1 MRLRTNEYLS
11 YVLELLEPI
20 GQISV
25 RAMFG
30 GHGLYYRG
38 VIFGLVIHDELY
50 FKTGE
55 GNILE
60 YKAAGSSPFIYA
72 GKHKP
77 MTMSYW
83 RVPERVL
90 EDDAL
95 LKQWVFAAHNIS
107 LTKKTTEKKQDA

>member
-1 MRLRTNEYLS
+1 MRVKPNEYLG
-11 YVLELLEPI
+11 YVLERLEPI
-20 GQISV
+20 GQVTV

-60 YKAAGSSPFIYA
+60 YKAAGSSPFIYT

-77 MTMSYW
+77 VTMSYW
-83 RVPERVL
+83 RLPEHVL

-95 LKQWVFAAHNIS
+95 LKQWVFAAHKIS
-107 LTKKTTEKKQDA
+107 LAKKNAEKKQDA